1 MLLLIPLFAATY
13 TLHRA
18 HPPSRRGEISKSH
31 TLTHA
36 INLALHQVLGDG
48 VNQKGSLVDES
59 KARFD
64 FSHGQAMTAQECER
78 VEGLVR
84 EMVGQQ
90 LPVHIETVPL
100 DKALEINNLRAVFGE
115 RYPDPVRVVSIGP
128 TVPELLAEPESKEW
142 EAYSIE
148 LCGGTHIPSTDTLG
162 GFALVEETAV
172 AKGVRRVVG
181 LSGKLAAEADAA
193 GAALRG
199 RLATV
204 EAAKPKEAD
213 AAKVDA
219 TKKELSEI
227 KIAVDGAATSVH
239 VKAQLRDGVAALNKK
254 WEKRAKELA
263 AGDTAAAAEVAL
275 ATAAEAAAAGQ
286 KFVVLQLDDGVD
298 GKAMQPIVRKV
309 VKETNLATIALAV
322 AGGKVGCCAAVPKE
336 LEGDLAANSWLQGV
350 LAEVGGRGGGKPAQ
364 AQGSGPDVDALPK
377 ALEAA
382 GKLAGEAL

>member
-1 MLLLIPLFAATY
+1 
-13 TLHRA
+13 
-18 HPPSRRGEISKSH
+18 
-31 TLTHA
+31 
-36 INLALHQVLGDG
+36 
-48 VNQKGSLVDES
+48 
-59 KARFD
+59 
-64 FSHGQAMTAQECER
+64 MTAKECER
-78 VEGLVR
+78 VEELVR

-219 TKKELSEI
+219 TKKELSEL

-263 AGDTAAAAEVAL
+263 AGDTAAAAALAL
-275 ATAAEAAAAGQ
+275 ATAAEAAAGQ

-350 LAEVGGRGGGKPAQ
+350 LAEVGGRGGASRRRRRGAAPTSPPCRGGRGR
-364 AQGSGPDVDALPK
+364 QGAGGRCSEGGSCCWRLIEMYLLPRSGA
-377 ALEAA
+377 
-382 GKLAGEAL
+382 KLRRT